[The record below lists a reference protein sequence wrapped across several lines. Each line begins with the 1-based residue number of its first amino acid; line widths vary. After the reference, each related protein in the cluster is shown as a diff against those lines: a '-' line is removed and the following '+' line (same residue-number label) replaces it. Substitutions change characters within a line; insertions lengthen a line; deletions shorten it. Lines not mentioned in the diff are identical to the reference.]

1 MNNKRPLLNEKI
13 KSGGATISNVIH
25 QSREPSIEKKTAAL
39 SSMFGSPEPRMTKEF
54 ASNKK
59 NNSS

>member
-1 MNNKRPLLNEKI
+1 MNNKRPLLNEKT
-13 KSGGATISNVIH
+13 KTVVSNLIQ
-25 QSREPSIEKKTAAL
+25 QSRETSIERKTPAL
-39 SSMFGSPEPRMTKEF
+39 SSLLGSPEVRMTKEF